1 MAVRTGNE
9 GLRSSTVPRDGT
21 IVNRLLNTVSRY
33 KIVDANTYKDLNL
46 QEALRI
52 FNQTARPL

>member
-9 GLRSSTVPRDGT
+9 GLRSSTVPGDGT
-21 IVNRLLNTVSRY
+21 IVNRLLNTASRY

-46 QEALRI
+46 QEA
-52 FNQTARPL
+52 

>member
-1 MAVRTGNE
+1 MAVRTGNKD
-9 GLRSSTVPRDGT
+9 LRSSTVTGDGT

>member
-9 GLRSSTVPRDGT
+9 ALRSSTVPGDGT

-46 QEALRI
+46 QEAIRI
-52 FNQTARPL
+52 FNQTGRPL